1 MTNQLTPAQIEAN
14 EAFFTSLI
22 KLIHDGGTYGW
33 PAIQEI
39 FKVRN
44 GKRCGSER
52 GLAQAK
58 AIVSEQF
65 FINHFEK
72 L

>member
-1 MTNQLTPAQIEAN
+1 MTNQLTPDQIEAN

-22 KLIHDGGTYGW
+22 KLIHEGGNYGW

-39 FKVRN
+39 FTVRN
-44 GKRCGSER
+44 GKLCGSER
-52 GLAQAK
+52 GLASAK

-65 FINHFEK
+65 FINNFEK